1 MSYPRVI
8 EQSDQVIRELA
19 DAGEQVL
26 GYIYPHF
33 PLEIVMA
40 HGLLPSLVRTSPSAV
55 GGYESSLQTFA
66 CSLTRNLFSQRAS
79 GSLTNFSGIVFS
91 GNTCDSLQN
100 VGEVWGKRF
109 PEDRAF
115 RLTYPA
121 ATPDESSVIFLADE
135 LRRFSKALENEFK
148 SPFSEDLFRD
158 AVALTSEIREGL
170 QMLYAA
176 RVYAPEIL
184 KYSDIANLTKDFLT
198 APVNDILD
206 SILELKGSV
215 MEELDL
221 QSYSDLSSNLQT
233 ALLKQNLTEIKRVDK
248 ADTARLLIVGGMI
261 ETCTISQLLG
271 NVSNFSEYMVILDL
285 LSYGFKTVFT
295 PSLSLDGDPFES
307 SARAILGSPGEPT
320 QEGLSNRIRFL
331 KEILYKL
338 SISGLVICEQSFC
351 DPDEF
356 EAPSLTRAAE
366 DLQVPFVRLPV
377 DPELSDRGRLE
388 GRIQT
393 FLETLSTRG

>member
-8 EQSDQVIRELA
+8 EQSDQVIRDLA

-40 HGLLPSLVRTSPSAV
+40 HDLLPSLVRTSPSAV

-66 CSLTRNLFSQRAS
+66 CSLTRNLFSQRAN
-79 GSLTNFSGIVFS
+79 GNLTNFSGIVFS

-100 VGEVWGKRF
+100 VGEVWRKRF
-109 PEDRAF
+109 PEDRIF

-135 LRRFSKALENEFK
+135 FRRFSKALENEFK
-148 SPFSEDLFRD
+148 SSFSEELFKD

-170 QMLYAA
+170 QMLYAT

-184 KYSDIANLTKDFLT
+184 KYSDLSNLTKDFLT
-198 APVNDILD
+198 APVNPVLD
-206 SILELKGSV
+206 SILELKTSII
-215 MEELDL
+215 EELGPH
-221 QSYSDLSSNLQT
+221 SYSDLSSNLRT
-233 ALLKQNLTEIKRVDK
+233 ALLKQDLTEIKRVD
-248 ADTARLLIVGGMI
+248 ATDTSRLLIVGGMV
-261 ETCTISQLLG
+261 EASTISQLLG
-271 NVSNFSEYMVILDL
+271 NVTNFSEDIVILDL

-295 PSLSLDGDPFES
+295 PSISLDGDPFEN

-331 KEILYKL
+331 KEMLSKL
-338 SISGLVICEQSFC
+338 SINGLVICEQSFC

-356 EAPSLTRAAE
+356 EAPSLARAAE

-393 FLETLSTRG
+393 FLETLSTR